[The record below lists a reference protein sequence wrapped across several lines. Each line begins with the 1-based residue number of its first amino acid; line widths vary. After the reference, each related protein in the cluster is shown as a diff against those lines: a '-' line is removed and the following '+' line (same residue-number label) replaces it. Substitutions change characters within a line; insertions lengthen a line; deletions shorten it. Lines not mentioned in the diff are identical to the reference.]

1 MLVLL
6 TDLLEQAVMDS
17 LVPALPLI
25 TRTHLVVVAG
35 VRDPAVQQWAEGP
48 VQDDDEAYRR
58 VAAVSAIEDRR
69 RTAARLRS
77 LGAVVVDA
85 EPGRLAV
92 DLADTYLHIKSTGR
106 L

>member
-1 MLVLL
+1 VHR
-6 TDLLEQAVMDS
+6 
-17 LVPALPLI
+17 PRP
-25 TRTHLVVVAG
+25 
-35 VRDPAVQQWAEGP
+35 
-48 VQDDDEAYRR
+48 
-58 VAAVSAIEDRR
+58 
-69 RTAARLRS
+69 AARLRS